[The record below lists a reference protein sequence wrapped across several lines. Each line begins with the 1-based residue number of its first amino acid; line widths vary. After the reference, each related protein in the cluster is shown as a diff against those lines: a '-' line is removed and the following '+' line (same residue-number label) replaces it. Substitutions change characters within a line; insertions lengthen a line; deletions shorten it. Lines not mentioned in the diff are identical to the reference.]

1 MNAIL
6 NNQEIPLEIMDTPQS
21 RSVGMMGRDSLDG
34 GMLFPFDS
42 VGERSFWMKDCVIP
56 LDIIFIIDNKINNI
70 SKNCQPCDGL
80 DCENHSGLGD
90 SVLELPGGYCDNNDI
105 RGGDEIS
112 FV

>member
-21 RSVGMMGRDSLDG
+21 KSVGMMGRDTLDG

-42 VGERSFWMKDCVIP
+42 IGERSFWMKDCILS
-56 LDIIFIIDNKINNI
+56 LDIIFIINNEIGGI
-70 SKNCQPCDGL
+70 SKNCQPCISDN
-80 DCENHSGLGD
+80 CEHHRGIAD
-90 SVLELPGGYCDNNDI
+90 SVLELPGGYCDSN
-105 RGGDEIS
+105 GVVVGDQLS

>member
-6 NNQEIPLEIMDTPQS
+6 NNQPIPLEIMTTPQAKAT
-21 RSVGMMGRDSLDG
+21 GMMGRDNLDG

-56 LDIIFIIDNKINNI
+56 LDIIFIVGDKINQI
-70 SKNCQPCDGL
+70 SKDCQPCNGN
-80 DCENHSGLGD
+80 DCERYSGIAD
-90 SVLELPGGYCDNNDI
+90 SVLELPGGYCDNNTI
-105 RGGDEIS
+105 GIGDELS

>member
-21 RSVGMMGRDSLDG
+21 KSIGMMGKDNLDG

-56 LDIIFIIDNKINNI
+56 LDIIFIVNNKINDI
-70 SKNCQPCDGL
+70 SKNCQPCETNE
-80 DCENHSGLGD
+80 CEHYGGVAD
-90 SVLELPGGYCDNNDI
+90 SVLELPAGYCDNNSV
-105 RGGDEIS
+105 GVGDEIS

>member
-42 VGERSFWMKDCVIP
+42 VGGKVV
-56 LDIIFIIDNKINNI
+56 
-70 SKNCQPCDGL
+70 
-80 DCENHSGLGD
+80 SG
-90 SVLELPGGYCDNNDI
+90 
-105 RGGDEIS
+105 
-112 FV
+112 